1 LTIAVILCYSFGSDK
16 KGDIMNIVLIKGKN
30 CKIDIKSQQ
39 QAIIKYAKANGLG
52 IDETEVENSD
62 KNVSLDERK
71 EFKGFLRSL
80 SPHDT
85 ILIYDLH
92 TLSSDVGEL
101 LKIFD
106 CFLRRSISVH
116 VCLINTCI
124 QDATPAYEIVEMLS
138 KFREL
143 NLSKG
148 KEKSQGRP
156 KGRMSK
162 SKFDVFRPQI
172 IDYLS
177 EEKSVNEISRLLH
190 VSRTSLKDYINSRGL
205 KELVHAKISLLQN
218 PKIQTITKTK
228 NVM

>member
-1 LTIAVILCYSFGSDK
+1 
-16 KGDIMNIVLIKGKN
+16 MNIVLIKGKN

-39 QAIIKYAKANGLG
+39 QAIIKYAKTNGLS

-85 ILIYDLH
+85 ILIYDLQ

-116 VCLINTCI
+116 VCFINTCI

-138 KFREL
+138 KFRES
-143 NLSKG
+143 NLSKD

-218 PKIQTITKTK
+218 PKIQTTTKTK
-228 NVM
+228 NKKECSLIRE